1 MDEFNAFVGG
11 VNPGGLRDREEIRL
25 LVCDI
30 LKSVGA
36 PMTTEQINFAIQEHG
51 LANYFEVSQAIDDLH
66 SNGVIDTVKTDDG
79 NEKLVLNERGEMVID
94 TLENHLPKSVRE
106 KAVTSAMK
114 QLLLERRA
122 KEDVINVEEAAG
134 GGYNVT
140 FTLSE
145 KNDVLMKLTL
155 YVADSHQLET
165 VKQNFINDPAKLY
178 SQIYAFLYT

>member
-11 VNPGGLRDREEIRL
+11 VNPGGLRNREEIQL

-30 LKSVGA
+30 LKSVSA
-36 PMTTEQINFAIQEHG
+36 PMTTEQINLAIQEHG
-51 LANYFEVSQAIDDLH
+51 LANYFEVGQAIDDLNK
-66 SNGVIDTVKTDDG
+66 NGVIDIIKTEAG
-79 NEKLVLNERGEMVID
+79 EKLVLNERGEMVLKN
-94 TLENHLPKSVRE
+94 LENHLPKTVRE
-106 KAVTSAMK
+106 KAVTSAVN
-114 QLLLERRA
+114 LLLRERRA
-122 KEDVINVEEAAG
+122 KEDVISVETAPG

-145 KNDVLMKLTL
+145 KNDVLMRLTL